1 VSRRFATGLLGLTLA
16 GAGCSLIPTAQVAA
30 SPCAVQFSDA
40 RCEAILVWVID
51 ELGVQPDQV
60 ATIAIVP
67 ATPPPGL
74 GRGSPVTLEVG
85 LADGSS
91 REMTI
96 SCPGVS
102 GAFLPRC
109 MAEPEVEFLIPG
121 NEGYR
126 DFPENATPV
135 PPVDPAA
142 EDAAIP
148 LDLPRVDIP
157 IGRAGEQRF
166 VLGQARLANGILRE
180 VRATLADRW
189 PDSVLL
195 RGSIVLEIR
204 PVGGGEAITNI
215 YQHGWQPG
223 VEPVEVSIVF
233 DAAILRPG
241 AHLTLLDVLVR

>member
-1 VSRRFATGLLGLTLA
+1 VSRRFAAGLLGLILA
-16 GAGCSLIPTAQVAA
+16 GTGCSLIPTVQVAA

-40 RCEAILVWVID
+40 RCEAILVWVMD

-67 ATPPPGL
+67 ATPQPFIGHDA
-74 GRGSPVTLEVG
+74 PVTLRVG
-85 LADGSS
+85 LADGSG
-91 REMTI
+91 REMTMH
-96 SCPGVS
+96 CQGVA

-109 MAEPEVEFLIPG
+109 MAEPEVELLIPG

-142 EDAAIP
+142 EAAAIP

-157 IGRAGEQRF
+157 INRTGQQRF
-166 VLGQARLANGILRE
+166 VLGQASLANGILRE
-180 VRATLADRW
+180 VRASPADRW

-215 YQHGWQPG
+215 YEHGWQPG